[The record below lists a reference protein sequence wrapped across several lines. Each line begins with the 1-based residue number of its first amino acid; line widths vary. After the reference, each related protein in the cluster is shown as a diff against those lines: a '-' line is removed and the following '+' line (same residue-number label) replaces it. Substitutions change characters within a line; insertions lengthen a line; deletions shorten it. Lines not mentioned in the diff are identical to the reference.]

1 MQKTPTILIISIYFL
16 IFFSGC
22 ATKKMVKKA
31 GELESAGMFRA
42 AAELY
47 YQAVKNKPGKIDYIS
62 GLRRAGFMYIEDAA
76 QEIKDAYSRNDY
88 EKVVYDYITID
99 AFITRSKA
107 LGVDFELDQ
116 EVRNVYRNA
125 QSNYLEDQYQ
135 DGLKLINEER
145 YDEAKAIFSEI
156 VRINPEYKDSRSYLN
171 TATLEPLY
179 RSGTEFFNQKNY
191 MAAYNEWSKVVASDN
206 SYKDT
211 RQRMDQALNE
221 RYKEGTLWL
230 MQEDFSAAARALG
243 EVYSVNNSYLDVK
256 NLYTEARNEPLYRN
270 ALESMNNGR
279 CRDAYLTLS
288 AVLEDA
294 EGTYKDASDF
304 QSKALKCAEYPVVV
318 ISNEMPNHASDGA
331 EFENALLQQILNS
344 EDPFIKIFTLP
355 GLNPRMGRSM
365 MVRAGSLNR
374 AQMKELHDRYGIK
387 AVMMLNFS
395 QYNKMTGRFQRSEKT
410 GFERENY
417 TKEDGVMAYRDRLV
431 TYQVVSAK
439 NQVTLSLSYQLIAT
453 HNGQILLTNRLNL
466 TESDDLNYA
475 NYEGEAR
482 KLYPANYINNNW
494 VLDERSY
501 SSLQRLLNADK
512 ELVPVEK
519 LKDGLFKS
527 LSAQIAKSVIEF
539 NPER

>member
-1 MQKTPTILIISIYFL
+1 MQKTFTISIISLALFVFL
-16 IFFSGC
+16 SGC
-22 ATKKMVKKA
+22 ATKKMVKQA

-62 GLRRAGFMYIEDAA
+62 GLRRAGFMYVEDAS

-88 EKVVYDYITID
+88 QKVVYDYLTID
-99 AFITRSKA
+99 SFITKTKA
-107 LGVDFELDQ
+107 LGVNFEMDQ
-116 EVRNVYRNA
+116 DVRNMYRNA

-145 YDEAKAIFSEI
+145 YDEAKTVFSEI
-156 VRINPEYKDSRSYLN
+156 TRINPEYKDSRSYLN

-191 MAAYNEWSKVVASDN
+191 MAAHNEWSKVVKSDGN
-206 SYKDT
+206 YKDT
-211 RQRMDQALNE
+211 RQRMEQALNE
-221 RYKEGTLWL
+221 RYKEGTLLL
-230 MQEDFSAAARALG
+230 MQEDFRKAAQALG

-270 ALESMNNGR
+270 AIESMNNGR
-279 CRDAYLTLS
+279 CRDAYLTLT
-288 AVLEDA
+288 AILEDA
-294 EGTYKDASDF
+294 EGKYKDAADY

-318 ISNEMPNHASDGA
+318 ISNNMPNHAADGA

-344 EDPFIKIFTLP
+344 NDPFIKIFTLP

-365 MVRAGSLNR
+365 MVRSGTLNR
-374 AQMKELHDRYGIK
+374 TQMKELHDRYGIK
-387 AVMMLNFS
+387 AVMVLNFS
-395 QYNKMTGRFQRSEKT
+395 QYNKSAGRVQRSEKT

-417 TKEDGVMAYRDRLV
+417 TNEDGVMAYRDRLV

-439 NQVTLSLSYQLIAT
+439 NQVTLGLSYQLIAT
-453 HNGQILLTNRLNL
+453 HNGQILLTNRLSL
-466 TESDDLNYA
+466 SETDDLNYA
-475 NYEGEAR
+475 NYEGDIR
-482 KLYPANYINNNW
+482 KLYPANYINSNW
-494 VLDERSY
+494 VLDERNY
-501 SSLQRLLNADK
+501 SSLQRLLAADK
-512 ELVPVEK
+512 ELIPVEK
-519 LKDGLFKS
+519 LKDGLFKT
-527 LSAQIAKSVIEF
+527 LSSQIAKSVIEF